1 MANSLNRGW
10 WQDWGETNQV
20 EECLGL
26 IPPVPSIPEDTPI
39 IDTKKYQPIIDD
51 LLIFDSNKIDIYFI
65 S

>member
-1 MANSLNRGW
+1 MTTPLNRDW
-10 WQDWGETNQV
+10 WQDWGETYQV

-26 IPPVPSIPEDTPI
+26 IPPLPIDPIVPPI
-39 IDTKKYQPIIDD
+39 VDTKKYQPIIED